1 MLRRIV
7 ITSIA
12 PLFPDAVYGGS
23 QAILSRV
30 AIGLA
35 EAGAEVDLIC
45 SARPE
50 NSGGFELAPGVRV
63 RPLLRLTG
71 AFPDPYE
78 VPPADLAATARDIA
92 PFLKAAELVYL
103 HADIFHFR
111 DLIPASTPIV
121 RSFHDFHYETALVS
135 AFAYSADLTIVP
147 SPYVADCIRATVG
160 ASGLRELEPVRVIPN
175 GIDTDRFTPDGPSDV
190 EGLHP
195 RVQGDPD
202 GLVLLYPHRPD
213 ERKGIFEALA
223 VLQRLEESFAAAGE
237 GRRVRLIIPRHLD
250 AVNLPFMAEQYAEI
264 DARAHE
270 MGFTCNVEYV
280 PWVAQEQMPNFYRYG
295 DVTLCLGN
303 IIESFGLTPY
313 ESIACGTPA
322 VAVNVGGYRELP
334 DLKTLPSLRR
344 IDYGDHESAVAAIR
358 ELAEKPPRSAAPPAL
373 PARFSESRMVNAY
386 VETLLSD
393 PPAPRSRE
401 QSPRP
406 NGAPDTPD
414 VRRDGRLMLAP
425 WCYAERAAI
434 YDDYAY
440 GRRQLPSLAEFFLS
454 NDPAGAYTKRE
465 LADAGIPEHELAEAM
480 SQNVLIKR
488 YVQEPSLNRPD
499 P

>member
-23 QAILSRV
+23 QAILSRI

-35 EAGAEVDLIC
+35 EAGATIDLIC

-50 NSGGFELAPGVRV
+50 NSGGFDLAAGVRV

-111 DLIPASTPIV
+111 DLIPTTTPIV

-135 AFAYSADLTIVP
+135 AFAHSADLTIVP
-147 SPYVADCIRATVG
+147 SRYVANCIRATLG
-160 ASGLRELEPVRVIPN
+160 ASGLREMEPVRIIPN
-175 GIDTDRFTPDGPSDV
+175 GINTDLFTPDGPSDI
-190 EGLHP
+190 EGLGPRHP
-195 RVQGDPD
+195 DD
-202 GLVLLYPHRPD
+202 LVLLYPHRPD

-223 VLQRLEESFAAAGE
+223 VLSLLAASLNSSGTD
-237 GRRVRLIIPRHLD
+237 RRVRLVVPRHLD
-250 AVNLPFMAEQYAEI
+250 AGNLPFMARQYAEI
-264 DARAHE
+264 DARARD
-270 MGFTCNVEYV
+270 MGLSRSIEYV
-280 PWVAQEQMPNFYRYG
+280 PWVSQEQMPNFYRYG
-295 DVTLCLGN
+295 DITLCLGN

-334 DLKTLPSLRR
+334 DLQTFPTLRR
-344 IDYGDHESAVAAIR
+344 IDHGDHEGAETAIR
-358 ELAEKPPRSAAPPAL
+358 ELAEVSFGATGPPPLPAQF
-373 PARFSESRMVNAY
+373 PARFTESQMVSAY
-386 VETLLSD
+386 VDALLGN
-393 PPAPRSRE
+393 PPAPVSRAASS
-401 QSPRP
+401 QVI
-406 NGAPDTPD
+406 DTKA
-414 VRRDGRLMLAP
+414 DGRLVLAP
-425 WCYAERAAI
+425 WCYAESDAI

-440 GRRQLPSLAEFFLS
+440 GRHRLPRLAEFFQG
-454 NDPAGAYTKRE
+454 NDTDGALTEQE
-465 LADAGIPEHELAEAM
+465 LMDAGIPAHEMAEAVA
-480 SQNVLIKR
+480 QNVLIQR
-488 YVQEPSLNRPD
+488 YV
-499 P
+499 

>member
-1 MLRRIV
+1 MLRRIA

-23 QAILSRV
+23 QAVLSRI

-92 PFLKAAELVYL
+92 PLLKAAELVYL

-111 DLIPASTPIV
+111 DLIPATTPIV

-135 AFAYSADLTIVP
+135 AFAHSADLTIVP
-147 SPYVADCIRATVG
+147 SRYVADCIRATVG
-160 ASGLRELEPVRVIPN
+160 ASGLREMEPVRVIPN

-190 EGLHP
+190 EGLP
-195 RVQGDPD
+195 SPVQGDPD
-202 GLVLLYPHRPD
+202 DLVLLYPHRPD
-213 ERKGIFEALA
+213 ERKGIFEALT
-223 VLQRLEESFAAAGE
+223 VLSRLDASGA
-237 GRRVRLIIPRHLD
+237 GRRIRLVVPRHLD
-250 AVNLPFMAEQYAEI
+250 AGNLPFMADQYAEI
-264 DARAHE
+264 DARARQ
-270 MGFTCNVEYV
+270 MGLSHIVEYV
-280 PWVAQEQMPNFYRYG
+280 PWVSQEQMPNFYRYG

-303 IIESFGLTPY
+303 IIEAFGLTPY

-322 VAVNVGGYRELP
+322 VVVNVGGYRGLP
-334 DLKTLPSLRR
+334 DHPGLRR
-344 IDYGDHESAVAAIR
+344 IDYGDHQSAVAAIR
-358 ELAEKPPRSAAPPAL
+358 ELAEEPARSAAPPAL
-373 PARFSESRMVNAY
+373 SARFTAGFTESRMVNSY
-386 VETLLSD
+386 VEALLGD
-393 PPAPRSRE
+393 PPAPRSRA
-401 QSPRP
+401 QPPRP
-406 NGAPDTPD
+406 NSAPDIPANPD
-414 VRRDGRLMLAP
+414 TRPDDRLMLAP
-425 WCYAERAAI
+425 WCYAESAAI

-440 GRRQLPSLAEFFLS
+440 GRRQLPSLAEFFRN
-454 NDPAGAYTKRE
+454 NDAAGVYTERE
-465 LADAGIPEHELAEAM
+465 FADAAVPADEMAEAM
-480 SQNVLIKR
+480 SQNVLIQQ
-488 YVQEPSLNRPD
+488 YA
-499 P
+499 